1 MGLSTFPMHFHFST
15 SEVLWTLTFAALLV
29 LQVVLLGRDR
39 ARRFPLFTASIVLT
53 ALHLLSSRLL
63 FGKMAPLTTNE
74 IFLTLDTIGVILSL
88 LVIVELARK
97 ALTGASRTAWIV
109 ASLFFVAIAATVLAF
124 WGPWPAKQTIFAN
137 STLAHLRLMQLIA
150 EKGDLFNDLLAV
162 ELCVLLAF
170 VGRRFHAGWRTHVQQ
185 IVLGLSTA
193 ALAQL
198 VVGGI
203 WQRIVN
209 GPPPQTK
216 EQYLRIMGL
225 QDKLLHAN
233 SVVFLVVL
241 VWWIVCLWIDEP
253 GSQAKEAEVSG
264 SMESGSEPLTP
275 ES

>member
-1 MGLSTFPMHFHFST
+1 MHFHFST
-15 SEVLWTLTFAALLV
+15 AEVLWTLTFAALLV

-39 ARRFPLFTASIVLT
+39 ARRFPWFTASIVLT

-63 FGKMAPLTTNE
+63 YGKMAPLTTNE
-74 IFLTLDTIGVILSL
+74 IFLVLDNLGVILSL

-97 ALTGASRTAWIV
+97 AFLGASRRAWTAG
-109 ASLFFVAIAATVLAF
+109 SLIFVAIAAAVLVF
-124 WGPWPAKQTIFAN
+124 WGPWPARQTVFAN

-170 VGRRFHAGWRTHVQQ
+170 IGRRFHAGWRTHVQQ

-198 VVGGI
+198 AVGGI

-209 GPPPQTK
+209 GPPPQTR
-216 EQYLRIMGL
+216 EQYLRVMGL

-233 SVVFLVVL
+233 SIVFLVAL

-253 GSQAKEAEVSG
+253 GSKTKEAAVSD
-264 SMESGSEPLTP
+264 SLESSSEPLIP
-275 ES
+275 EG